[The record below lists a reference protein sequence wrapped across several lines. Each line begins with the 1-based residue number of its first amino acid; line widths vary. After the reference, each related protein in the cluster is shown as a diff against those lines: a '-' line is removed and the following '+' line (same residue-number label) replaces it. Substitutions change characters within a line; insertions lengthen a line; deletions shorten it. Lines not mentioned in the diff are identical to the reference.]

1 MVKISKILVNVDF
14 TTPTLKALEYA
25 KDLANKYSA
34 ELVVFYEMED
44 VYILK
49 RASVGFGM
57 PVPPD
62 LEEKSRKTAQLKMQ
76 EVMKNFEG
84 KYKPI
89 IDCCGK
95 MKDRLLKTIEEE
107 NPDLVVI
114 TSECQDLINKI
125 KQNVFLIK

>member
-14 TTPTLKALEYA
+14 TTATLKALEYA

-49 RASVGFGM
+49 RTSVGFGM

-76 EVMKNFEG
+76 EAMKNFEG

-114 TSECQDLINKI
+114 SSECQDLINKI